1 MTFTENRLVK
11 MKKEKTYSKFI
22 GFVSRLGE
30 TFLEPGKM
38 FERLIAE
45 KKGFLEPLVLVLI
58 FHGVQGALIG
68 SLIAKIIITI
78 FAFLG
83 SLLGI
88 QNAIPSFVFVIP
100 VITAIVGIICTL
112 LLWVILAGIAHIIAK
127 YIFKGV
133 GSFTQLFKLY
143 GYASVPNIL
152 AIFATLLM
160 GVDFFA
166 FLGYSL
172 VLCFASIFWVVL
184 IMVVAVEKSHQ
195 IDPGKAFISAFIG
208 PIVILLILLAFAG
221 LFLSMLF
228 GGISL

>member
-1 MTFTENRLVK
+1 MFTKNRLCK
-11 MKKEKTYSKFI
+11 MEKERKNSKFM
-22 GFVSRLGE
+22 GFLGRLGE

-45 KKGFLEPLVLVLI
+45 KKGFLEPLVIVLI
-58 FHGVQGALIG
+58 FQGVHGALIG
-68 SLIAKIIITI
+68 SFIAKIVITV

-83 SLLGI
+83 SLLGA
-88 QNAIPSFVFVIP
+88 QMVVPGFVLAIP
-100 VITAIVGIICTL
+100 VITAIVGIICAL
-112 LLWVILAGIAHIIAK
+112 LFWVILAGIAHITAK

-133 GSFTQLFKLY
+133 GSFSQLFKLY

-160 GVDFFA
+160 GVNFFV

-172 VLCFASIFWVVL
+172 ILCCASIFWMVL

-208 PIVILLILLAFAG
+208 PMIILLILLALVG